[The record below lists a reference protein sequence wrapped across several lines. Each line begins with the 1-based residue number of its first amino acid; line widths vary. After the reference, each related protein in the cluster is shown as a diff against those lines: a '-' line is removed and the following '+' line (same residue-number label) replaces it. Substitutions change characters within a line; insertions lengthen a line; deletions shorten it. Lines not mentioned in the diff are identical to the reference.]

1 VDNCQALAAA
11 CIKNGLEVLTGGTDN
26 HLILI
31 NVDKAGLTGR
41 QAESA
46 LSECSVTVNRN
57 SLPRDPN
64 GPWYTSGLRIG
75 TPAVTSLGMGEA
87 EMAEIAAIIADV
99 VKGTKQAPDKKD
111 PSKNSK
117 AKYIIDEKVKTGV
130 TERVKRL
137 MDKFPVYPELD
148 LQLLKKY
155 FV

>member
-1 VDNCQALAAA
+1 
-11 CIKNGLEVLTGGTDN
+11 VLTGGTDN

-31 NVDKAGLTGR
+31 NVHNAGLTGR

-46 LSECSVTVNRN
+46 LSECHVTVNRN

-75 TPAVTSLGMGEA
+75 TAAVTSLGMGEA
-87 EMAEIAAIIADV
+87 EMEEIAGIIADV
-99 VKGTKQAPDKKD
+99 VKGTKQAKDKKD

-117 AKYIIDEKVKTGV
+117 AKYIIDENTKAKVH
-130 TERVKRL
+130 ERVKAL

-148 LQLLKKY
+148 LQLLKNF